1 MHKVFIVDDDV
12 TFAKILAANF
22 QRIDEFRVEVFHSP
36 RELLDR
42 KLEDPPDVVITD
54 LVMPEMNGL
63 QLTRELRRTD
73 PHLPV
78 LVLTAHAEIESAVE
92 ALRVGATDYLTK
104 PVNMKAL
111 LAVLRRALEERPMR
125 EERKTLEQQR
135 KQAFSV
141 HSILGSHPLVE
152 EVRTFV
158 QRVAAVPNA
167 TVLLLGES
175 GTGKNLV
182 ASAIH
187 YSSESVGRRFVEVN
201 CSAVPAQLLEAEL
214 FGYQKGAFTD
224 ARESKRGLIEVA
236 DGGTL
241 FLDEIGELPLSL
253 QSKLLGFLE
262 SRRFRRVGG
271 TEEIEVSLR
280 LITATNRDLY
290 EGMNRGEFRSDLY
303 FRIGVATHTL
313 PPLRSIRQDIPV
325 LAEHFLDRFN
335 REFKKNVRGI
345 SVEARKIL
353 LGWDW
358 PGNVRELRNVIE
370 RAMIFAD
377 GSTLRP
383 VDLPPLQSARAQT
396 AVPTA
401 SRGLSLEAAEREHI
415 RHVLAETGGNIQKAA
430 EILGISRKNLW
441 EKRKKHGL
449 LD

>member
-1 MHKVFIVDDDV
+1 
-12 TFAKILAANF
+12 
-22 QRIDEFRVEVFHSP
+22 
-36 RELLDR
+36 
-42 KLEDPPDVVITD
+42 
-54 LVMPEMNGL
+54 MNGL

-141 HSILGSHPLVE
+141 QSILGSHPLVE

-271 TEEIEVSLR
+271 TDEIEVSLR

-290 EGMNRGEFRSDLY
+290 VSMNRGEFRSDLY

-325 LAEHFLDRFN
+325 LAEHFLERFN

-345 SVEARKIL
+345 TAEARKTL

-370 RAMIFAD
+370 RAMIFVD
-377 GSTLRP
+377 GSALRP
-383 VDLPPLQSARAQT
+383 VDLPPLQSARTQT
-396 AVPTA
+396 AEPTG
-401 SRGLSLEAAEREHI
+401 SRGLTLEAAEREHI
-415 RHVLAETGGNIQKAA
+415 RLVLAECRGNIQKAA
-430 EILGISRKNLW
+430 EVLGISRKNLW